1 MKAFQ
6 RGLAGGMAEPSPSSG
21 VPTEVQLFVTRLGML
36 TRINNSN

>member
-6 RGLAGGMAEPSPSSG
+6 GEDLRGMAEPSPSSG